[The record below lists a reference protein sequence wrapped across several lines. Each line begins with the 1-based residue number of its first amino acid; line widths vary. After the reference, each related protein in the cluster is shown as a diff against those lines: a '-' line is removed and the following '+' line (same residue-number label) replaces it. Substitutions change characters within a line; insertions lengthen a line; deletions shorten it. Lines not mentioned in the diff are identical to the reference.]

1 MVTNDRD
8 PGHQTKTIHMKKVLT
23 LALSAFVAVAASA
36 QTFEGSIEF
45 KKRTAMDTTN
55 YIYYVKG
62 DKIKIDEIGAK
73 SKKVEGSFIINTTSS
88 TMQFISH
95 DRKLYGDQPSGT
107 PNKPA
112 GKCVVTKSGNQ
123 KTIQGYKCTEY
134 LVKNTDENTQISF
147 WLAKGKFDFFDVML
161 RVLNRKDKFS
171 TYYLEIPN
179 VKGLMPVLAVMSPL
193 DGKEKER
200 LETTK
205 IEKKP
210 VDSKTFEIPTG
221 YMKFEK

>member
-1 MVTNDRD
+1 
-8 PGHQTKTIHMKKVLT
+8 MKKVFS
-23 LALSAFVAVAASA
+23 LAITAFVAFAATA

-45 KKRTAMDTTN
+45 KKRTSTDTTN

-62 DKIKIDEIGAK
+62 DKIKIDEIGTK
-73 SKKVEGSFIINTTSS
+73 SKKVEGSFIINTTNS

-107 PNKPA
+107 PNKPT
-112 GKCVVTKSGNQ
+112 GKCEVTTTKTV
-123 KTIQGYKCTEY
+123 KTIQGYKCTQII
-134 LVKNTDENTQISF
+134 VKNTDENTTITY
-147 WLAKGKFDFFDVML
+147 WVAKGKFDFFDVML
-161 RVLNRKDKFS
+161 KVLNRKDKFS
-171 TYYLEIPN
+171 TYYLQIPN
-179 VKGLMPVLAVMSPL
+179 NHGMMPILATMSPL
-193 DGKEKER
+193 DGQEKER

-210 VDSKTFEIPTG
+210 IDAKTFDIPAG

>member
-1 MVTNDRD
+1 VDKKTN
-8 PGHQTKTIHMKKVLT
+8 HMKKVFS
-23 LALSAFVAVAASA
+23 LAITALVAFAATA
-36 QTFEGSIEF
+36 QPFEGTIEF
-45 KKRTAMDTTN
+45 KKRTATDTTN
-55 YIYYVKG
+55 YVYYVKG
-62 DKIKIDEIGAK
+62 EKIKIDEIGSK
-73 SKKVEGSFIINTTSS
+73 SKKVEGSFIINTSAS

-95 DRKLYGDQPSGT
+95 ERKLYGDQPSGST
-107 PNKPA
+107 NKPA
-112 GKCVVTKSGNQ
+112 GKCEVTWTKNT
-123 KTIQGYKCTEY
+123 KTIQNMKCTEVV
-134 LVKNTDENTQISF
+134 VKNKDENTTITY

-179 VKGLMPVLAVMSPL
+179 AKGMMPVLAIMTSA

-205 IEKKP
+205 VEKKP
-210 VDSKTFEIPTG
+210 QDAKTFEIPTG